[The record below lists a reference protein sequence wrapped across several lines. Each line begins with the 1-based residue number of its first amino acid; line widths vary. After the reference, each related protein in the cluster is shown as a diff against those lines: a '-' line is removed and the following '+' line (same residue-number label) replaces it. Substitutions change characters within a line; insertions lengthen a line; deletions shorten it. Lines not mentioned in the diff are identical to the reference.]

1 MANGVFNIAKGK
13 VGEYFARVDGN
24 DPANSAIIIVLIK
37 TMVDTEDQLRD
48 RDTLAACLVSGTGAN
63 TEADFTNYARKVLT
77 DSDIT
82 APSPDDTNNLQACFI
97 DDQTWASAGGVS
109 DNTLARL
116 LVCYDPDTTAGT
128 DANIVPLTYH
138 DFVKTTN
145 GGNLTA
151 DFDGTNG
158 VFSAA

>member
-1 MANGVFNIAKGK
+1 MADGVFNIAKGK

-24 DPANSAIIIVLIK
+24 DPANSAIVIVLLQVAEADA
-37 TMVDTEDQLRD
+37 TMKDY
-48 RDTLAACLVSGTGAN
+48 DTLAAILAGSN

-77 DSDIT
+77 DADIVAPTPNDTSD
-82 APSPDDTNNLQACFI
+82 LQACFI
-97 DDQTWASAGGVS
+97 DDQTWALAGGVT
-109 DNTLARL
+109 DNNLVKL
-116 LVCYDPDTTAGT
+116 LVCYDPDTTGGT

-145 GGNLTA
+145 GGDLTA

-158 VFSAA
+158 VFSAS